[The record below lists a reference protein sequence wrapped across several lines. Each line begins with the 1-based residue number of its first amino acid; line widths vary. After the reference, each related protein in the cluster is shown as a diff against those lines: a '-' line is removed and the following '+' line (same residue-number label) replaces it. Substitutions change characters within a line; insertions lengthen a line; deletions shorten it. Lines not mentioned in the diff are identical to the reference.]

1 MILEEEI
8 SFLKTLDRG
17 IAQFEKF
24 AAQDKAANVI
34 SGPHAF
40 MLYDTFGFS
49 YPETLNP
56 QP

>member
-1 MILEEEI
+1 MSAVILEEEV

-49 YPETLNP
+49 KPLKP
-56 QP
+56 